1 MSSRNRLLTIGLISV
16 LAMPLV
22 AQQPTA
28 PRASGGPFV
37 ALYNPRFIPAAQAD
51 YLKDSDRV
59 VGVSARGV
67 SKAFPP
73 WVMAFHHVIQ
83 DRLADIPVVATW

>member
-1 MSSRNRLLTIGLISV
+1 MGLILV
-16 LAMPLV
+16 LAAPL
-22 AQQPTA
+22 AAEQPTA

-37 ALYNPRFIPAAQAD
+37 ALRNPRFIPAAQAD

-59 VGVSARGV
+59 VGVSANGV

-83 DRLADIPVVATW
+83 DRLGDMPIMATW

>member
-1 MSSRNRLLTIGLISV
+1 MSNRTLLRTIGLISV

-28 PRASGGPFV
+28 SRANGGPFV
-37 ALYNPRFIPAAQAD
+37 ALHNPRFVPAAQAD
-51 YLKDSDRV
+51 YLEDSDRV
-59 VGVSARGV
+59 VGVSANGV

-83 DRLADIPVVATW
+83 DRLADMPIMTTW